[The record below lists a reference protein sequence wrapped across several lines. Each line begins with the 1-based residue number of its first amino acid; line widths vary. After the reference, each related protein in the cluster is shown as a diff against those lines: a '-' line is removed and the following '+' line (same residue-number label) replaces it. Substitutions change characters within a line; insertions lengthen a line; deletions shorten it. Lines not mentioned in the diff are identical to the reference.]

1 MDGGDI
7 NIPFDFLNSVGITYD
22 GNADPLYLLRILEHI
37 IRKMMKNIDK
47 VPPRFELGSQDS
59 ES

>member
-1 MDGGDI
+1 MFQAVCLERNDMSLITASLINGNLHKLEPSNFLCESVDI
-7 NIPFDFLNSVGITYD
+7 TQT
-22 GNADPLYLLRILEHI
+22 
-37 IRKMMKNIDK
+37 K

>member
-22 GNADPLYLLRILEHI
+22 GNADPLYLLRILEHLN
-37 IRKMMKNIDK
+37 RKMMKNID
-47 VPPRFELGSQDS
+47 
-59 ES
+59 